1 MGLEEILKNTEAEA
15 EEKATAILSKA
26 KKEAD
31 DIRKNADAKAKEVS
45 DEYALRADRDAKQIM
60 ARERSRANI
69 EAKAVIQKSI
79 DAEIA
84 KAYSGLESSIDEF
97 IKGEG
102 YAKLLSKLAKYAY
115 KMLGSGST
123 ITVASGDENRFK
135 APAGCAVKVDGSIK
149 GGMIVYSKDGKR
161 YVDYTIGRMLE
172 RVRGRLV
179 KRYTELIK

>member
-1 MGLEEILKNTEAEA
+1 MGLEEILKNTEEEA
-15 EEKATAILSKA
+15 EEKATAVLGKA

-31 DIRKNADAKAKEVS
+31 DIRKNADAKAKGIS
-45 DEYALRADRDAKQIM
+45 DEYALKADRDAKQIM

-69 EAKAVIQKSI
+69 EAKAVIQESM

-84 KAYSGLESSIDEF
+84 KAYSGLESSIDGF

-102 YAKLLSKLAKYAY
+102 YAKLLSKLAKDAY

-123 ITVASGDENRFK
+123 ITVASGDERRFK
-135 APAGCAVKVDGSIK
+135 APAGCTVKTDESIK
-149 GGMIVYSKDGKR
+149 GGIIAYSKDGKR
-161 YVDYTIGRMLE
+161 YVDYTIDRILE

>member
-1 MGLEEILKNTEAEA
+1 MGLEEILKNTEEEA
-15 EEKATAILSKA
+15 EEKATAVLGKA

-31 DIRKNADAKAKEVS
+31 DIRKNADAKAKGIS
-45 DEYALRADRDAKQIM
+45 DEYALKADRDAKQIM

-69 EAKAVIQKSI
+69 EAKAVIQESM

-84 KAYSGLESSIDEF
+84 KAYSGLESSIDGF

-102 YAKLLSKLAKYAY
+102 YAKLLSKLAKDAY

-123 ITVASGDENRFK
+123 ITVASGDERRFK
-135 APAGCAVKVDGSIK
+135 VPAGCTVKTDESIK
-149 GGMIVYSKDGKR
+149 GGIIAYSKVGKR
-161 YVDYTIGRMLE
+161 YVDYTIGRILE
-172 RVRGRLV
+172 RMRGRLV